1 MTLPELVRTCE
12 EGAGVCEALKRNAPL
27 AAATLIDV
35 FNRLRAGFVQD
46 MNLPKGALETRIDEL
61 EERLRD
67 LVTALV
73 KTFGLPPPLSQV
85 PDADLGPAAQFARAY
100 WAAADAV
107 PAAG

>member
-12 EGAGVCEALKRNAPL
+12 EGVGVCEALKQSSPL
-27 AAATLIDV
+27 SAAALVEV

-46 MNLPKGALETRIDEL
+46 MNTPKGKLEGRINEL
-61 EERLRD
+61 EERLHD

-107 PAAG
+107 PVAG